1 MSRLGKQIYHLLTY
15 TKVLTKSLINIA
27 ILAETF
33 MSLISLICLETHL
46 LNEIGYRTHYI
57 FLSFPITFY
66 FLYLIKKKGGWEG
79 EGKGEGVNIEQE
91 KRKYALYGFQSTEEG
106 KTNSCFLSGKMY

>member
-46 LNEIGYRTHYI
+46 LNEIGIEHII
-57 FLSFPITFY
+57 FSFPFP
-66 FLYLIKKKGGWEG
+66 
-79 EGKGEGVNIEQE
+79 
-91 KRKYALYGFQSTEEG
+91 
-106 KTNSCFLSGKMY
+106 